1 MSSTSIKA
9 LAMVQ
14 EEVLK
19 LEKQVADMN
28 LAKQGVQTDGDEN
41 YKVCK
46 GLENVKVEVENVK
59 VEIKELKNQIS
70 VDMSKLTKALE
81 KFEVLIKKTPRPY
94 SCFGCSKGFICLDG
108 KPVAGCPLD
117 NAMVTAKSDFM
128 SGGDLVHAGDTGIGY
143 YAPIGNVSKY
153 TIIWENAGIHSHS
166 FYDCSNM
173 VYKCGANRQ

>member
-1 MSSTSIKA
+1 M
-9 LAMVQ
+9 
-14 EEVLK
+14 EVDFFL
-19 LEKQVADMN
+19 LTFN
-28 LAKQGVQTDGDEN
+28 LGVQTDGDEN

-46 GLENVKVEVENVK
+46 GLENVKVEVENVKVEVENVK

-117 NAMVTAKSDFM
+117 KAMVTAKSDLK
-128 SGGDLVHAGDTGIGY
+128 SGGVRVLVHAGDTGIGY

>member
-1 MSSTSIKA
+1 MEDFKT
-9 LAMVQ
+9 
-14 EEVLK
+14 
-19 LEKQVADMN
+19 
-28 LAKQGVQTDGDEN
+28 
-41 YKVCK
+41 KV
-46 GLENVKVEVENVK
+46 
-59 VEIKELKNQIS
+59 S
-70 VDMSKLTKALE
+70 ADMSKLVNGINEIEDFKNQVMK
-81 KFEVLIKKTPRPY
+81 KFEVLIMKTPRPY
-94 SCFGCSKGFICLDG
+94 SCFGCSMGSICLDG

>member
-1 MSSTSIKA
+1 M
-9 LAMVQ
+9 
-14 EEVLK
+14 
-19 LEKQVADMN
+19 
-28 LAKQGVQTDGDEN
+28 QTVGDEN

-46 GLENVKVEVENVK
+46 ELENVKVEVENVK

-117 NAMVTAKSDFM
+117 NAMVTAKSNINIMDNC
-128 SGGDLVHAGDTGIGY
+128 GYKALVHAGDTGIGY